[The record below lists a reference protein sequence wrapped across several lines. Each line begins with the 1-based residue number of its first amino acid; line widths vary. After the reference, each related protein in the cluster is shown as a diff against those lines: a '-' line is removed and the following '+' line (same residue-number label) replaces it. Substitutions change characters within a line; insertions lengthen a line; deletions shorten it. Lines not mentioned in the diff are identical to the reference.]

1 MLVCDGTCGGPY
13 QALMRRS
20 RFFLVLSARVCNGKR
35 TPLTQINADEHR
47 YPAQH
52 LGFIGVNLRSS
63 AVNVF
68 DFGFKSPSFKQY
80 L

>member
-1 MLVCDGTCGGPY
+1 
-13 QALMRRS
+13 
-20 RFFLVLSARVCNGKR
+20 
-35 TPLTQINADEHR
+35 LTQINADEHR